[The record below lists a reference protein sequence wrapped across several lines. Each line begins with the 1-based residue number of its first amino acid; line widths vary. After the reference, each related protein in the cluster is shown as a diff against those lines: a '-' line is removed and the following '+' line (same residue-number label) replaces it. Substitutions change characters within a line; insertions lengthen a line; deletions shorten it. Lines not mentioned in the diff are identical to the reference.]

1 MAGEPSH
8 QRERASGS
16 ISYPTRYFE
25 TRIAVR
31 PRNGTLT
38 SPAEARRAVR
48 LDLPGARVEVIV
60 RGHDLML
67 LSPAPSL

>member
-8 QRERASGS
+8 QREGAPGS
-16 ISYPTRYFE
+16 IRYPTCYFE
-25 TRIAVR
+25 TRIVVR
-31 PRNGTLT
+31 LGNGTLT

-67 LSPAPSL
+67 PSPGPSL